1 MGLLKSRSPYN
12 TFRFFG
18 GPMLAYKN
26 LKLFE
31 NLTLFSAKAVIEA
44 RKRIFQTKKTK
55 RLLKLSCLYGERFL
69 C

>member
-1 MGLLKSRSPYN
+1 MGVLKSRSPYN

-31 NLTLFSAKAVIEA
+31 NLTLFSAKVVILGT
-44 RKRIFQTKKTK
+44 KRIFQTKKNKKTFK
-55 RLLKLSCLYGERFL
+55 IILFI
-69 C
+69 